1 MKATK
6 AFLEIPNCIFLD
18 VNGAV
23 IWLAYNL
30 VEKYRI
36 DPRDTLNLACAFN
49 HEVFTLISEDK
60 DFGKG
65 VFLSHSGSSSFA
77 NSSCAEVR
85 ELRRKLMA
93 LADRDMPY
101 FR

>member
-1 MKATK
+1 LKAAK
-6 AFLEIPNCIFLD
+6 AFLEIRNLIFLD
-18 VNGAV
+18 VNDAV

-36 DPRDTLNLACAFN
+36 DPRDTLNLACALY

-65 VFLSHSGSSSFA
+65 VFPSHSGSSSFA
-77 NSSCAEVR
+77 YSSCAEVR
-85 ELRRKLMA
+85 ELRRRLMA
-93 LADRDMPY
+93 LADRDIHY